1 MVAAMHRGLTL
12 ATVAGL
18 LAACASAPP
27 PAPRDKRRDV
37 TVVELSAFEV
47 RLDNIDRFEHC
58 PPPGDIGQ
66 EWLPPIPEWHPSASA
81 AVPVSDSSSVSDADA
96 GLPPPPPPAPATGDV
111 APGTA
116 PVNVSTLTG
125 EAIKATQTP
134 FRRCFLRGLLYD
146 PTQDGHVGI
155 VLRVD
160 GAGHV
165 ASVET
170 WGACDLTPAAIV
182 CMRDEAKYVHL
193 PPPAGGAVTIT
204 VPAVF
209 TQAAPRTKSPNDS
222 YAAGAYVAIESMR
235 ARLHGCL
242 DAARSQGTDV
252 TASAV
257 MTVDVDAQGRG
268 EHIAVDQ
275 WKGGHELLGCAA
287 QVVREAPYPKPASG
301 RARVVVPIV
310 FNPRPGTR

>member
-1 MVAAMHRGLTL
+1 MRKGLTL
-12 ATVAGL
+12 AFVAGL
-18 LAACASAPP
+18 LAACGSGPP
-27 PAPRDKRRDV
+27 PAGPVDRRLKV
-37 TVVELSAFEV
+37 TAVELSAYEV
-47 RLDNIDRFEHC
+47 RQDQIDRFEHC
-58 PPPGDIGQ
+58 PPAGELGQ

-81 AVPVSDSSSVSDADA
+81 AVPVPDGSAASDADA
-96 GLPPPPPPAPATGDV
+96 GLPPAPTPSSSDV
-111 APGTA
+111 APAAA
-116 PVNVSTLTG
+116 PANMTTLTG
-125 EAIKATQTP
+125 EAVKATLVP
-134 FRRCFLRGLLYD
+134 FRRCFHRGLIYD

-160 GAGHV
+160 GTGHV

-193 PPPAGGAVTIT
+193 PPPLGGAVTVT

-209 TQAAPRTKSPNDS
+209 TQGAPRTKGPNDA
-222 YAAGAYVAIESMR
+222 YAAGAYVAVESMR

-242 DAARSQGTDV
+242 DAAHAQGTDV

-257 MTVDVDAQGRG
+257 MTVDVDADGHG
-268 EHIAVDQ
+268 VHIAVDQ

-287 QVVREAPYPKPASG
+287 QVVREAPFPKPPSG
-301 RARVVVPIV
+301 QGRIVVPIV